1 MNIYFLTSKYM
12 YFIPKTSNKQ
22 FSYTPTVEKNVSND
36 SYLIS
41 YPTCRPL
48 NIYRKQGVSSVVSL
62 STTTCNTNCSSEK
75 IIGLPLKMLYKKN
88 NGQAKSCCTD
98 TQGPV
103 GSKQG
108 NVMSFSGN
116 AKLRSAVQP
125 KNGSYYTDFYTY
137 LRSRGNTFY
146 TKDKFRNI
154 PNTDYSNPINSS
166 YYETHVGVPSCPQPY
181 IKTTYKPNNK
191 NFGVQGAVSSDT
203 RIQRLK
209 YNTIQKNNLSFSK
222 PPFNTVLYY
231 SLDPVF
237 FEKNK
242 VNTCVVPTTS
252 IHTPVY
258 QASLFAPG

>member
-1 MNIYFLTSKYM
+1 M

-22 FSYTPTVEKNVSND
+22 FSYTPKIEKNESND
-36 SYLIS
+36 SYPVS
-41 YPTCRPL
+41 YPSCRPL
-48 NIYRKQGVSSVVSL
+48 NIYRKQGVSSVVPL
-62 STTTCNTNCSSEK
+62 STATCNTQCSTEK
-75 IIGLPLKMLYKKN
+75 IVGLPLKMLYKKN
-88 NGQAKSCCTD
+88 NGQSITCCTD
-98 TQGPV
+98 TKGPV

-116 AKLRSAVQP
+116 AKIRSAVQP
-125 KNGSYYTDFYTY
+125 KNGSYYTDTYNY
-137 LRSRGNTFY
+137 LRSRGNTFSA
-146 TKDKFRNI
+146 KGKFKNI
-154 PNTDYSNPINSS
+154 PETDYTNPINTSF
-166 YYETHVGVPSCPQPY
+166 YETQEGMPLCKTPY

-222 PPFNTVLYY
+222 APFNTVLYY

-242 VNTCVVPTTS
+242 INNCVVPSTS

-258 QASLFAPG
+258 QASLFTPG

>member
-1 MNIYFLTSKYM
+1 M

-22 FSYTPTVEKNVSND
+22 FSYTPKVEKNVSSE
-36 SYLIS
+36 SYPIS
-41 YPTCRPL
+41 YPSCRPL
-48 NIYRKQGVSSVVSL
+48 HIYRKQGVSSVIPNSI
-62 STTTCNTNCSSEK
+62 TTCNTTCSAEK
-75 IIGLPLKMLYKKN
+75 IVGVPLKMLYKKN
-88 NGQAKSCCTD
+88 NGESKSCCTD

-125 KNGSYYTDFYTY
+125 KNGSYYTNYYTY

-166 YYETHVGVPSCPQPY
+166 YYETQEGLPTCGSPSY

-222 PPFNTVLYY
+222 EPFNTVLYY

-242 VNTCVVPTTS
+242 VNKCVVPSVSTR
-252 IHTPVY
+252 TPVY